1 MQGFV
6 FRVVK
11 LQISRLSKQNKRAK
25 QNFFDIFFAELLHNP
40 KKRSIFA
47 LANWNKQLS
56 MVR

>member
-11 LQISRLSKQNKRAK
+11 LQISRLSKQNKQAK
-25 QNFFDIFFAELLHNP
+25 QNFFAIFFAELLHNQ

-47 LANWNKQLS
+47 LAN
-56 MVR
+56 